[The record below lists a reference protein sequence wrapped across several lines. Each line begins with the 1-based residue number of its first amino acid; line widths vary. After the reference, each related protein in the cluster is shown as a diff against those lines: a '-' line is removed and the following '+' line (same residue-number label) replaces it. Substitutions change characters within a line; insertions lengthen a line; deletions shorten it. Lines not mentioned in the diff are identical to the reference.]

1 MTSLC
6 AAFPDIRKISAL
18 FEGSQSSSASS
29 FDKGITKVKT
39 RCSTGEI
46 ILTRK
51 Q

>member
-39 RCSTGEI
+39 RM
-46 ILTRK
+46 
-51 Q
+51 